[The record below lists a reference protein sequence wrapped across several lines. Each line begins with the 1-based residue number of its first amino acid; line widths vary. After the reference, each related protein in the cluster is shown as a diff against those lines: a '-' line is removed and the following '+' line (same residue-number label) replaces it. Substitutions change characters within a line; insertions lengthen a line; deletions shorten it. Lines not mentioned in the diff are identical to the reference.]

1 MTEHKYEEQDEKEKV
16 MRQNKKGI
24 KLHLPVA
31 AACLVIGAII
41 TAMAVRIHNQ
51 NLLIASQSEELNSRR
66 EENDMI
72 SDATHMQA
80 GETDSQNTQY
90 AQTVRNHCI
99 SEAEKAD
106 AMLAEG
112 DRIGAL
118 RTAYSVFPGEGQED
132 IPYTPQVAFA
142 LSESLHIY
150 ASDLRYYS
158 DRQLEADTDVLF
170 MKVSQN
176 SSLVL
181 AVDES
186 DMLYVW
192 AADDGALVDRF
203 EVTNYDGIEADRRQ
217 FAFIDSSR
225 FVYPTAYGFALYD
238 TERHSIVY
246 ECVDE
251 DNRQF
256 LRIDG
261 KERDA
266 VNILPGGFGAGDRCE
281 QVVVDE
287 GRNQYLVRMRSGYYL
302 VQADTGE
309 VLSYVHLSEDDY
321 YRFGCGDE
329 IAFCGEDMFAVA
341 MDGRLRELRLYSAE
355 DGSLIR
361 TYLLNGGSVPFMCCW
376 EGILYLLENGKD
388 NDTIYA
394 VDITMDDILWTYQE
408 SGYGLNDLAPAYM
421 EGSRYLACTGYDTCV
436 VLNKRTGRL
445 EERFHYDSEIIYFAG
460 YMDSESFLIFTGGGT
475 WYYLFPDTMQN
486 MYRIDFTATSTDI
499 KMFGV
504 GDDFVATL
512 PEKSEKIT
520 LYRSPVGSRA
530 ETFQSTYGRYDS
542 GDIDHTGQ
550 YLAVAGVSSYG
561 KGDSEDETYVEMLD
575 MTSGDMLWSYR
586 GEGNLL
592 DIKFYEEREAL
603 VLVTEEDIRLL
614 GMFTGKEV
622 ADYFY
627 LTGEESLYNGIVDSD
642 DYIGTDATGRY
653 VFVRLYDTVAGYDL
667 QDGSIKYVIKDILLA
682 GTEVVFALDPS
693 MTYLAYTFSVGGSL
707 NFYRLSDY
715 ESEGEVVLSYKDKD
729 MYDSFEYTG
738 IQTSY
743 IDSLFFDDGGLE
755 TGVPKLYVEYRN
767 GKLEVYSLEAGIEG
781 LTENDNAKVSVAVV
795 RTEEKPIRTYQ
806 DLDLSLIRYI
816 HPDGKEYAIAAG
828 DSGAYML
835 LTETGARRMPED
847 DLGQITAHIDG
858 FLALDGVN
866 DLLYLRGGEN
876 NCIYRVPVYD
886 AAMLAQEAAD
896 VLARQQ

>member
-1 MTEHKYEEQDEKEKV
+1 MEGSRHENRDNQELAA
-16 MRQNKKGI
+16 RQSTKGRR
-24 KLHLPVA
+24 LYLPVTA
-31 AACLVIGAII
+31 AGLVIGGII

-51 NLLIASQSEELNSRR
+51 NLLIASQLKELSSRQ

-72 SDATHMQA
+72 ADAARMQDE
-80 GETDSQNTQY
+80 ETDSQNTQY
-90 AQTVRNHCI
+90 AQTVRNHCT

-106 AMLAEG
+106 VLLAEG

-132 IPYTPQVAFA
+132 IPYTPQAAYV

-150 ASDLRYYS
+150 SSDLRYYS
-158 DRQLEADTDVLF
+158 DRQLEADTDILF
-170 MKVSQN
+170 MKVSQD

-192 AADDGALVDRF
+192 DADDGAPVDRF

-287 GRNQYLVRMRSGYYL
+287 GKNRYLVRMRSGYYL
-302 VQADTGE
+302 IQADTGE
-309 VLSYVHLSEDDY
+309 VLSYVHVSEDDY

-341 MDGRLRELRLYSAE
+341 MDGRRRELRLYSAD

-376 EGILYLLENGKD
+376 EGILYLLENGKQ
-388 NDTIYA
+388 NDTVYA
-394 VDITMDDILWTYQE
+394 IDTTMDDILWTYQE

-421 EGSRYLACTGYDTCV
+421 EGSRYLVCTGFDTCV

-445 EERFHYDSEIIYFAG
+445 EERIQYDSEIIYFAA
-460 YMDSESFLIFTGGGT
+460 YMDSETFLIFTGGGT
-475 WYYLFPDTMQN
+475 WYYLFLDTMQN

-504 GDDFVATL
+504 GDNFVATL

-520 LYRSPVGSRA
+520 LYRSPIGSRA
-530 ETFQSTYGRYDS
+530 ETFRSTYGRYDR

-550 YLAVAGVSSYG
+550 YLAVAGVRSYG
-561 KGDSEDETYVEMLD
+561 KGNSEDETYVEMLD
-575 MTSGDMLWSYR
+575 TTSGEMLWSYR

-603 VLVTEEDIRLL
+603 ILVTEEDIRLL
-614 GMFTGKEV
+614 DMFTGKEV

-627 LTGEESLYNGIVDSD
+627 LTGEEALYNGIVDSD

-667 QDGSIKYVIKDILLA
+667 NDGSIKYVIKEILLA
-682 GTEVVFALDPS
+682 GTEVAFALDPS

-707 NFYRLSDY
+707 NFCRLSDY
-715 ESEGEVVLSYKDKD
+715 ESDGEVVLSYKDKD
-729 MYDSFEYTG
+729 THNSFEYTG

-743 IDSLFFDDGGLE
+743 INSLFFDDSGLR
-755 TGVPKLYVEYRN
+755 TGVPNLYVEYQN
-767 GKLEVYSLEAGIEG
+767 GRMEVYSLEAGMEG
-781 LTENDNAKVSVAVV
+781 LAENDSAAASVVVV
-795 RTEEKPIRTYQ
+795 RTEEEPVRTYQ
-806 DLDLSLIRYI
+806 SMDLSLAHYI

-828 DSGAYML
+828 NSGAYML
-835 LTETGARRMPED
+835 LTETGARGMPED

-866 DLLYLRGGEN
+866 DLLYLRGGESD
-876 NCIYRVPVYD
+876 CIYRVPIYN